1 MINFREMILKSL
13 SKIDVIHSI
22 PGRIRLKIPFLDKVP
37 PKYRLYDNYI
47 LEALKIL
54 PGIESLSLNYVL
66 GTAVITYDTDKLYEK
81 KVLAWINEIINVCI
95 NNLHLFE
102 KYGETNLK
110 YVIGTLKHQLKD
122 EVKNYT

>member
-1 MINFREMILKSL
+1 MINFKEMILKSL
-13 SKIDVIHSI
+13 SKINVVHSI

-37 PKYRLYDNYI
+37 PNYRLYDNYI

-54 PGIESLSLNYVL
+54 HGIENLSINYVL
-66 GTAVITYDTDKLYEK
+66 GTAVITYNTDELYEK
-81 KVLAWINEIINVCI
+81 KVLAWINEIINVCTS
-95 NNLHLFE
+95 NLNLFE

-110 YVIGTLKHQLKD
+110 YVIGTLEHQLKD